1 MQDLAPKKAIYMAFA
16 AKKCHHIDNRA
27 WGDIWSDCRI
37 AALSRLYR
45 VSVARRREGRTCLIG
60 RETWILIFFLP
71 FSFPFLCF
79 SSIITNHHY
88 HSWQCHVP
96 SNIPLPWLST
106 TKLRPHLTP
115 LASCRHTPDIGPYWG
130 SPCLTL
136 LVAEYKCRI
145 SYLKGRTWLSVAL
158 YDLRRLLYSLL
169 CLIELGWHCLL
180 AIGVHNHCHSY
191 HSTILRHLH
200 FSIENFQGLT

>member
-79 SSIITNHHY
+79 SSIITTTHDNVMFLRTY
-88 HSWQCHVP
+88 RYP
-96 SNIPLPWLST
+96 DYLLPNF
-106 TKLRPHLTP
+106 
-115 LASCRHTPDIGPYWG
+115 AHTLLLWPPVDTL
-130 SPCLTL
+130 LTL
-136 LVAEYKCRI
+136 GPIEALRVSLCLLRNINAEYRI
-145 SYLKGRTWLSVAL
+145 LGLKDGL
-158 YDLRRLLYSLL
+158 DSL
-169 CLIELGWHCLL
+169 
-180 AIGVHNHCHSY
+180 
-191 HSTILRHLH
+191 
-200 FSIENFQGLT
+200 